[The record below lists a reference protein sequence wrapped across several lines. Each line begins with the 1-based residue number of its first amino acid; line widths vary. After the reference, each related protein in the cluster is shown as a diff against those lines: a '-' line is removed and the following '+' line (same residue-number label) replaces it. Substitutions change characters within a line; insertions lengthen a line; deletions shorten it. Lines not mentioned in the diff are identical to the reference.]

1 MRPAIAGTSTSAPER
16 PATFIEAPARIS
28 TPAAT
33 EKPILMAN
41 DARSAIALRNS
52 KSGYHGL
59 RLGKHVA
66 LLNSAPASM
75 TVSELLRIADHL
87 DRKDQEIV
95 RRAYERALDAHAGQR
110 RLSGEEYVNH
120 PMEVAAILA
129 DLELDA
135 ETLAAALLHDTVED
149 TPLTSEAVEEEFGPE
164 VARLVDGVTK
174 LGRISLRSDQQQ
186 QAENIRKMMVA
197 MAEDLRVVLIKLADR
212 LHNMRTLD
220 PLPEVKRRKIS
231 RETLDIY
238 APLAHRLGIGQIKW
252 ELEDL
257 AFRNLEPDA
266 YDDVAKRIARKRT
279 ERERLVADL
288 RDILAAEL
296 ENVGIKAD
304 ITGRPKHIYS
314 VWQKMTREG
323 KDFTE
328 IYDLSA
334 IRVLVDT
341 VRDCYGVLGVVHSL
355 WKPMP
360 GRFKDY
366 VAMPKS
372 NGYQSLHT
380 TVITHT
386 GEPIEIQ
393 IRTEEMHR
401 VAEFGVAAHWTYK
414 EGEKDAS
421 FDKKLS
427 WLRSLLEWQT
437 EVGDAESFVDTVKI
451 DLFQDEVYVFT
462 PKGDVLNLPAGSTP
476 VDFAYRIH
484 TEVGHRCV
492 GAKVNGRMVPLDY
505 DLKNGEI
512 VEILTAKAPH
522 GPSRDWL
529 NFVKSASAKE
539 RIRKWFKSQRR
550 EENVAKGRDLL
561 EKELHRMHR
570 VSMAELPENK
580 LVEMSGAHKY
590 ATVDDF
596 LAAIGYGD
604 LSPHAVVMKMAL
616 ITDGEA
622 GDLRAIPLIPNVQT
636 LPRVLVRGEKGLL
649 TKIAPC
655 CQPVPGDSIVGY
667 TTRGRGVTVHRADCI
682 NAVNAQDR
690 ERVVPVDWEIE
701 ADHLYPVAIKIEA
714 FDRQGL
720 LRDIATVVA
729 ENRVN
734 MSALEVHVYDDKT
747 AVVSATVEI
756 DSLAQLS
763 RLMEK
768 IEGVRDVHTVGREA
782 T

>member
-1 MRPAIAGTSTSAPER
+1 
-16 PATFIEAPARIS
+16 
-28 TPAAT
+28 
-33 EKPILMAN
+33 
-41 DARSAIALRNS
+41 
-52 KSGYHGL
+52 
-59 RLGKHVA
+59 
-66 LLNSAPASM
+66 M

-87 DRKDQEIV
+87 DRTDQEIV
-95 RRAYERALDAHAGQR
+95 RRAYERALSAHAGQR

-149 TPLTSEAVEEEFGPE
+149 TPLTAEAVEQEFGPE

-266 YDDVAKRIARKRT
+266 YDDVAKRIARKRH
-279 ERERLVADL
+279 EREALVSDL
-288 RDILAAEL
+288 REILASEL
-296 ENVGIKAD
+296 EKVGIQAD

-314 VWQKMTREG
+314 VWQKMTRDH
-323 KDFTE
+323 KDITE

-334 IRVLVDT
+334 MRVLVES

-355 WKPMP
+355 WKPVP

-655 CQPVPGDSIVGY
+655 CQPVPGDAIVGY

-782 T
+782 S